1 MNSVFFV
8 LMSMMVFTSGSA
20 LALSAEELL
29 LKLSDLGLGVPIES
43 VSVGSMDGFYRVV
56 LSDGSVLHTTQ
67 DGKYFIYG
75 DLYRV
80 AGDKLYNLSLI
91 HI

>member
-29 LKLSDLGLGVPIES
+29 LKLSDLGLGLPIES
-43 VSVGSMDGFYRVV
+43 VSVGSMDGF
-56 LSDGSVLHTTQ
+56 
-67 DGKYFIYG
+67 
-75 DLYRV
+75 
-80 AGDKLYNLSLI
+80 
-91 HI
+91 